1 VKRAKRLK
9 PPRSAWHTVKGMY
22 DYANSLNRRRREV
35 LMMRIEKF
43 CGPCSVIEA
52 EAMGYVSKDGR
63 WLSDP
68 GERKH
73 RVKEMA
79 AERATVR
86 AIASE
91 KAVG

>member
-1 VKRAKRLK
+1 MKRAKRLE

-22 DYANSLNRRRREV
+22 DHANSLNKRRREV
-35 LMMRIEKF
+35 LLMRIEKF
-43 CGPCSVIEA
+43 CGPCSAIEA
-52 EAMGYVSKDGR
+52 EAMGYVGKDGR

-79 AERATVR
+79 AEREAR
-86 AIASE
+86 ECEAGE
-91 KAVG
+91 G